1 MNEKLDLGMQLSQ
14 DEKGQL
20 HGGYE
25 LQESSSQDSQFFS
38 DNGNCKGG
46 GWFDDNTNCSRCS
59 GCDKHKGME
68 HMESIT

>member
-25 LQESSSQDSQFFS
+25 LQESSSQDS
-38 DNGNCKGG
+38 
-46 GWFDDNTNCSRCS
+46 
-59 GCDKHKGME
+59 
-68 HMESIT
+68 

>member
-46 GWFDDNTNCSRCS
+46 G
-59 GCDKHKGME
+59 
-68 HMESIT
+68 